1 MILIADGGSTKC
13 DWIVLDEQG
22 ECILETKTGG
32 LNPAVFDENTLVER
46 LHNNDDLKAIK
57 SKIKQVDFFGAGC
70 GTPKPTKLLEGILS
84 DFFTNAEVM
93 VKEDM
98 VAAVFA
104 ATTEPGIVCILGTG
118 SNSCYFDGDNI
129 HMEVDSLGYVLMD
142 EASGNYFGKR
152 LIRDYYYKRMPAP
165 IAQEFEKRYNLDSDA
180 IKHNVY
186 KEDNPN
192 TYLASFAEF
201 IFTSEE
207 RNGYFYLLI
216 TEGIKK
222 FIENRVMCFQEA
234 QNVPIHF
241 IGSIAHFSQDIIRDA
256 LLPYH
261 LTMGNIVRRPI
272 EGIINYY
279 SNKIKKELEAKAM
292 LSK

>member
-13 DWIVLDEQG
+13 DWIVLDDKG
-22 ECILETKTGG
+22 ERVIETRTEG
-32 LNPAVFDENTLVER
+32 LNPAVFEESVLITR
-46 LHNNDDLKAIK
+46 LHANEDLKANK
-57 SKIKQVDFFGAGC
+57 SLIESVHFYGAGC
-70 GTPKPTKLLEGILS
+70 GTPGPTKILEDILQ
-84 DFFTNAEVM
+84 DYFPEAEIL

-118 SNSCYFDGDNI
+118 SNSCYYDGDNI
-129 HMEVDSLGYVLMD
+129 HMEVESLGYVLMD

-152 LIRDYYYKRMPAP
+152 LLRDYYYKRMPNT
-165 IAQEFEKRYNLDSDA
+165 IAQEFEKRYDLDPDS
-180 IKHNVY
+180 IKENVY
-186 KEDNPN
+186 RSDNPN
-192 TYLASFAEF
+192 TYLAKFAEF

-222 FIENRVMCFQEA
+222 FVENRVMCFPEA

-241 IGSIAHFSQDIIRDA
+241 IGSIAHFSQDIIKDA

-272 EGIINYY
+272 DGIIEYY
-279 SNKIKKELEAKAM
+279 KNKINPRKF
-292 LSK
+292 